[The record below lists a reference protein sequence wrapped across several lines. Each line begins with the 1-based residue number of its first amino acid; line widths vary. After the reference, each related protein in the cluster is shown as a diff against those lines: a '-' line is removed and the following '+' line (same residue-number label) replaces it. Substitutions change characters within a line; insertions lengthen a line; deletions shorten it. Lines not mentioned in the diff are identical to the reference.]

1 MASIVCDDHPLVRAA
16 LALVVADLAGPDVA
30 TASDFAEA
38 WVLAEQLNPVTLCVV
53 DLHMPGMT
61 PPEGL
66 SGLKQRAPG
75 AKIVIVTGSDSDEE
89 LIDALDLGVDGYVPK
104 TVEPGVV
111 EAALKLVLAG
121 GRYLPDR
128 VADLARHRDPI
139 LIPPR
144 RTEPVAAPYGKLSR
158 RHLDVL
164 DQLERGRSNKDI
176 ARLLGLS
183 PATVKTHLAH
193 IYAVLGASNRTE
205 AAMRAREGLA

>member
-1 MASIVCDDHPLVRAA
+1 MAAIVCDDHPLVRRA
-16 LALVVADLAGPDVA
+16 LALVLAELAGPDVS
-30 TASDFAEA
+30 TAADFAEA
-38 WVLAEQLNPVTLCVV
+38 WELAETLEDVSICVV

-61 PPEGL
+61 PGEGL
-66 SGLKQRAPG
+66 AGLKQRVPQ
-75 AKIVIVTGSDSDEE
+75 AKIVVVTGSDSDEE
-89 LIDALDLGVDGYVPK
+89 LVEALDLGVDGYVPK

-111 EAALKLVLAG
+111 EAAIKLVLAG

-128 VADLARHRDPI
+128 VADLARRPI
-139 LIPPR
+139 AERASPCRQII
-144 RTEPVAAPYGKLSR
+144 AAPYGKLSQ

-193 IYAVLGASNRTE
+193 VFGVLGVSNRTE
-205 AAMRAREGLA
+205 AALHARRQGLV